1 MIFEGMEKKVSMK
14 DIAERVG
21 VSIAL
26 VSYVLNDK
34 EGRVGPEMAQQI
46 RKVAQE
52 LNYRPNLIARSLQ
65 SGRTNTLG
73 LIVADISNPFF
84 SNIARIIE
92 DEAKQYGYT
101 VLFGSSDESIEK
113 SQGLID
119 TFLNR
124 QADAL
129 ILAPAA
135 GTESQLMALR
145 KKKIPFVLVDRYFPS
160 VPANSVRIDNYQA
173 AYKAV
178 THLLRAGKKRIGML
192 TYEGGMEHMQE
203 RERGYRQA
211 LEDHGLYQAAL
222 SQRASYLHLQEGVA
236 TGLSHLLQ
244 PDRKVD
250 AVFFATNSLAIEGL
264 KQLNALQLKVPDDV
278 AVISF
283 DESDAFDLFYA
294 PVSYVRQSL
303 RDMGREAV
311 RLAIQG
317 VEQKSR
323 PQVDVIVGADLV
335 IRKSCGFKAG

>member
-1 MIFEGMEKKVSMK
+1 MDKKVSMK
-14 DIAERVG
+14 DIAQRVG

-34 EGRVGPEMAQQI
+34 EGRVSPEMAQQI
-46 RKVAQE
+46 RAVAEE

-84 SNIARIIE
+84 SHIARIIE

-101 VLFGSSDESIEK
+101 VLFGSSDESVEK

-124 QADAL
+124 QVDAL

-135 GTESQLMALR
+135 GTEMQIRSLK
-145 KKKIPFVLVDRYFPS
+145 KKKIPFVLIDRYFPEMS
-160 VPANSVRIDNYQA
+160 ANCVRIDNFRA

-178 THLLRAGKKRIGML
+178 SHLVRAGKKRIALL
-192 TYEGGMEHMQE
+192 TYTGGMEHMQE

-211 LEDHGLYQAAL
+211 LEDHGVNCKKEWLL
-222 SQRASYLHLQEGVA
+222 RASYQDLEAEVALALQQ
-236 TGLSHLLQ
+236 LLT
-244 PDRKVD
+244 PVKKAD
-250 AVFFATNSLAIEGL
+250 ALFFATNSLAIEGL
-264 KQLNALQLKVPDDV
+264 KQLNRLKLQVPDDV

-303 RDMGREAV
+303 QDMGKEAV
-311 RLAIQG
+311 RLAMGGIT
-317 VEQKSR
+317 QKTR
-323 PQVDVIVGADLV
+323 AQVDVIVGADLV
-335 IRKSCGFKAG
+335 VRESCGFKAMNV